1 MSQVFPPVL
10 APPGRWKGVLRR
22 PKIGG
27 YVEGVPL
34 FVWHLIVL
42 AKKKKKKGRFPL
54 STPSFFFF
62 FYYGIVFSIELR
74 S

>member
-34 FVWHLIVL
+34 FIWHLIVL
-42 AKKKKKKGRFPL
+42 AKKKKKKGGSHYPL
-54 STPSFFFF
+54 PHFFFF
-62 FYYGIVFSIELR
+62 FTMALFSALN
-74 S
+74 